1 MQRRLDHVAQGI
13 DAWLALGATGSVA
26 VTSQRTNARDASEI
40 HAYDRR
46 VARHGSR
53 EEWAVQP
60 VQPVQEVARA
70 PSAAWFLFTDL
81 EDSARLWD
89 RDPQAMELALA
100 RHDELLNG
108 AVASVDGRVVK
119 HTGDGLLAVFPAASN
134 AVQGAVEVQRRVSF
148 ETWPTDERLRVRVGI
163 HGGPSDSPDDGWFT
177 RGDDFVGPALH
188 RCARLMA
195 AAHGGQIVCS
205 QAVVDAAQPCTDV
218 TFDDL
223 GNHVLRGL
231 ARHERVHQVVHAA
244 LLSSFPPLRSL
255 ETVPGNLPTT
265 EDPLVGRDRE
275 LTDVAMLVRRHRLVT
290 LTGVGGVG
298 KTRLAL
304 HVAETV
310 SDEFPDGVWLVA
322 LASVAD
328 PELVPSTVA
337 RVLGV
342 RERAGPPV
350 AALADA
356 LGDRRLLLLLD
367 NCEHVIDAVARLAGE
382 LVTAAPGVRILATSR
397 ETLDVPGEQAW
408 PVPVLEV
415 PHPGATALEALS
427 TPAVQLLRE
436 RARAAMGGVE
446 LDDEDIEA
454 IADLCRRLD
463 GIPLALELAA
473 VRLYAM
479 TPREVV
485 DRLDR
490 RFQLLGRRRD
500 QSGRH
505 ETLRN
510 TIDWSHELLDL
521 DEKTLFRRLSV
532 FAGGF
537 GVAAAEGVVAGGIVD
552 ELDVATVLGRLVR
565 KSMVV
570 VERTGQRSRFRLL
583 ETLRDY
589 ATERLEEAGERDVFR
604 DAHRD
609 HFVRLVESRAGDLRG
624 PGQADAYEELLRE
637 LDNVRAA
644 FDRTV
649 DAGRGEQALHL
660 VRILRTFWAELLPS
674 EGLQRARAAVAIAR
688 DAPAVLLAGG
698 LADVSWIGYV
708 GSNDD
713 AAAAARQ
720 SIDVSRS
727 AGAPADPEA
736 HFTLALVALF
746 DRDLD
751 GSLREFD
758 EGARIAR
765 EIDDPYELSAAL
777 VGCSLVRSMLG
788 DQERALAEG
797 EEALVIGRELGYDTQ
812 IAASLAA
819 LGFAH
824 GMTDPAR
831 ALELLE
837 GSFAIKD
844 DTTYSAI
851 AMVVAGHLH
860 VVLGHVEAALGLFA
874 RSLRF
879 YVELGDDFLV
889 PTNLEGIAGALCLG
903 GRAEAAGRV
912 LGMADMAR
920 EKLGL
925 PGLEVELALRAVVES
940 LAAQALGERLE
951 QLRVVGREQ
960 PLLEG
965 IGQTLQVIDDV
976 LGVDARA

>member
-1 MQRRLDHVAQGI
+1 
-13 DAWLALGATGSVA
+13 
-26 VTSQRTNARDASEI
+26 
-40 HAYDRR
+40 
-46 VARHGSR
+46 
-53 EEWAVQP
+53 
-60 VQPVQEVARA
+60 
-70 PSAAWFLFTDL
+70 
-81 EDSARLWD
+81 
-89 RDPQAMELALA
+89 MELALA
-100 RHDELLNG
+100 RHDELLVG
-108 AVASVDGRVVK
+108 AVSSGDGRVVK
-119 HTGDGLLAVFPAASN
+119 HTGDGLLAVFATASN
-134 AVQGAVEVQRRVSF
+134 AVQGAIEVQRRVSF
-148 ETWPTDERLRVRVGI
+148 ETWPTDEQLRVRVGI
-163 HGGPSDSPDDGWFT
+163 HGGPSESPDDGWFR

-205 QAVVDAAQPCTDV
+205 QAVVDAAQPPADV
-218 TFDDL
+218 MFDDL
-223 GNHVLRGL
+223 GSHVLRGL
-231 ARHERVHQVVHAA
+231 ARHERVHQVVHAE
-244 LLSSFPPLRSL
+244 LPSSFPPLRSL
-255 ETVPGNLPTT
+255 ETVPGNLPTI
-265 EDPLVGRDRE
+265 EDPLVGRERE
-275 LTDVAMLVRRHRLVT
+275 LSDVAMLVRRHRLVT

-304 HVAETV
+304 HVAEAV
-310 SDEFPDGVWLVA
+310 ADEFPDGVWLVT

-342 RERAGPPV
+342 RERAGPPI

-367 NCEHVIDAVARLAGE
+367 NCEHVIDAVAALARE

-415 PHPGATALEALS
+415 PRPGATAVEALS

-532 FAGGF
+532 FSGGF
-537 GVAAAEGVVAGGIVD
+537 GVASAEAVVAGGIVD
-552 ELDVATVLGRLVR
+552 ELDVANVLGRLVR

-589 ATERLEEAGERDVFR
+589 ATERLEEADERDVFR
-604 DAHRD
+604 DAHCD
-609 HFVRLVESRAGDLRG
+609 HFVRLVESRAVDVRG
-624 PGQADAYEELLRE
+624 PGQADAYAELLRE

-644 FDRTV
+644 LDRTV
-649 DAGRGEQALHL
+649 EAGRGEQALRL
-660 VRILRTFWAELLPS
+660 VRILRTFWAELMPG

-688 DAPAVLLAGG
+688 DAPATLLAGG

-713 AAAAARQ
+713 AAAPAHE
-720 SIDVSRS
+720 SLDVSRA
-727 AGAPADPEA
+727 AGVPADPEA
-736 HFTLALVALF
+736 HFTLALVSLF
-746 DRDLD
+746 ERDLD
-751 GSLREFD
+751 GAVREFD

-788 DQERALAEG
+788 DQERALAQA

-812 IAASLAA
+812 IAAALAA

-824 GMTDPAR
+824 GVTDPVR
-831 ALELLE
+831 AVDLLE
-837 GSFAIKD
+837 ASFAIKD

-860 VVLGHVEAALGLFA
+860 VVLGHVEEALGHFA

-889 PTNLEGIAGALCLG
+889 PTNLEGIAGALCLA

-912 LGMADMAR
+912 LGTADMAR

-925 PGLEVELALRAVVES
+925 PGLEIELALRAVVES
-940 LAAQALGERLE
+940 LAAQALGDRLE
-951 QLRVVGREQ
+951 SLRIVGRQQ
-960 PLLEG
+960 PLLDG
-965 IGQTLQVIDDV
+965 IAHALEVIDDT
-976 LGVDARA
+976 LAADTHA